1 MSTVGQRSSPFAL
14 GFRTKRH
21 LRFLAFSTSITTVG
35 GFLYPFVVQEAHAHL
50 LIMGTLAGAF
60 IGATGGLAE
69 GFLFPT
75 LRREL
80 TFAPFLLVRTL
91 FYVGLVVGS
100 ILLVTVQHAVLMNSV
115 THSAVFALPEF
126 RGWLYGGEFTRVVL
140 YGLGLGV
147 SFNLLHEMNRLLG
160 HRVLWNYLLGRYHH
174 PTEEERVFMFLD
186 LKSSTTIAE
195 RLGHVRYHRFLN
207 DFFFDI
213 TPAITASRGQI
224 HQYVGDEIV
233 VTWTS
238 RAGLQDARCIQC
250 FFRIEETIRAAGTK
264 YVQRYGVVPAF
275 HAAIHMGPVVT
286 GEVGDVK
293 REIAFHG
300 DTMNTTAR
308 IRTECSRVGKDLLV
322 SAELLARVSLDR
334 SLRSVPIGTIQLRG
348 KEREVD
354 LFALEPAA

>member
-1 MSTVGQRSSPFAL
+1 VSEAKVGPSAI
-14 GFRTKRH
+14 GFRRKRN
-21 LRFLAFSTSITTVG
+21 LQLLAFSTSVTTVG
-35 GFLYPFVVQEAHAHL
+35 GFLYPFVVQEAHPHL

-60 IGATGGLAE
+60 IGVMGGLAE

-80 TFAPFLLVRTL
+80 RFAPYLLVRTL
-91 FYVGLVVGS
+91 LYVSVVVGS
-100 ILLVTVQHAVLMNSV
+100 ILVVTVQHAVLMNSV
-115 THSAVFALPEF
+115 GYSAVFALPEF
-126 RGWLYGGEFTRVVL
+126 RDWLYGGEFTRVVF
-140 YGLGLGV
+140 YGLGLGLL
-147 SFNLLHEMNRLLG
+147 FNLLHEMNRLLG
-160 HRVLWNYLLGRYHH
+160 RRVLWNYLVGRYHH

-195 RLGHVRYHRFLN
+195 QLGHVRYHGFLN

-213 TPAITASRGQI
+213 TPAITASRGEI

-238 RAGLQDARCIQC
+238 RAGLQNARCVQC
-250 FFRIEETIRAAGTK
+250 FFHIVESIRASAAK
-264 YVQRYGVVPAF
+264 YERRYGVVPTF
-275 HAAIHMGPVVT
+275 RAAIHFGPVVT

-308 IRTECSRVGKDLLV
+308 IRAECSRVGKDLLL
-322 SAELLARVSLDR
+322 SAELLARVSLDP
-334 SLRSVPIGTIQLRG
+334 SLRPVPIGTIQLRG
-348 KEREVD
+348 KEREVG